1 MSVRRS
7 KQRKLTPQE
16 EAARRLRDARERMSR
31 EHYGLQ
37 EDQLFAAHGL
47 LSDDVDFMRTM
58 ARDDGIAVR
67 ETGAGVGKL
76 ASLGFIEVRRSTD
89 TTPSP
94 SSPRQRCGPW
104 CYGWRGGETPLSRV
118 SH

>member
-1 MSVRRS
+1 
-7 KQRKLTPQE
+7 
-16 EAARRLRDARERMSR
+16 MSR

-76 ASLGFIEVRRSTD
+76 ASLGFIEVRRSNGHDAIAKLTEAAL
-89 TTPSP
+89 
-94 SSPRQRCGPW
+94 RALVLRLA
-104 CYGWRGGETPLSRV
+104 RR
-118 SH
+118 